1 MQSAPFAAATFAR
14 RQRLLAPTPIVPE
27 QAPIVRVDATF
38 PDAER
43 AARHAVHIWFSG
55 KLDESLIEFRD
66 VRCREHCARH
76 EDGAL
81 RHHMRMTAFERAF
94 AEEVGRIIVERRHV
108 WPIT

>member
-1 MQSAPFAAATFAR
+1 MQSASLAAAAFAR
-14 RQRLLAPTPIVPE
+14 RQRLFAPTQVEPE
-27 QAPIVRVDATF
+27 NPTAVRVDASF

-66 VRCREHCARH
+66 VRCREHCARY

-81 RHHMRMTAFERAF
+81 RQHMRMTAFERAF